1 MWVLHGQ
8 GQSIG
13 GPLPGGGYVFDL
25 LVHPAGIYFDVMFDQ
40 RRNVLAARPQ
50 RRQRDREHIQSVVE
64 IAAKFVALYSAL

>member
-1 MWVLHGQ
+1 M
-8 GQSIG
+8 
-13 GPLPGGGYVFDL
+13 FDL